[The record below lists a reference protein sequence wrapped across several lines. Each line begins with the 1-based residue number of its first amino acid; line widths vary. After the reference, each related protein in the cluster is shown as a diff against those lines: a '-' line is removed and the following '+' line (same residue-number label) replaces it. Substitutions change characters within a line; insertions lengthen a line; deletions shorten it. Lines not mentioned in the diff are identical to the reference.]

1 MAERRSRID
10 ELSDEYIRR
19 YVELSPTAGVSL
31 GVAEP
36 PEGLTRYGPESQ
48 EQRAQLSRDFIAA
61 VGKETVSNDRD
72 RIAAESIRERLTAEL
87 DQHDAGEWMRELRVF
102 GSPFHAAQ
110 SVFELLPQATPDDWE
125 GIARRMSEL
134 PATLDSFRE
143 SLELGVSRGVVAA
156 KRQARACSKQT
167 AGIGSGYFTNFVGS
181 ASDGQ
186 PGQPGRPGAPGQSVA
201 RTESL
206 PVALVERLSELAAAA
221 DAAYVQ
227 LSEYLGVQY
236 MRAASDHDPVGRER
250 YTMGSRRWTGL
261 DLDLEETYA
270 WGWEDLR
277 EIQSQ
282 MREVSE
288 QIKPGGGVDG
298 AIELL
303 ETDRDRSIL
312 GVENLIGWLQELMDT
327 AISELT
333 DSHFEIPE
341 PVRKVEARVAPPG
354 SAAAMY
360 YTRPSADFSR
370 PGRTWYPVLDRE
382 RFPRWVE
389 VSTCY
394 HEGVP
399 GHHLQFGYTC
409 WLGDRL
415 NSFQRYRA
423 MVSGHSEGWALY
435 AERLMGELGYLENP
449 DYRLGMLAAQAHRA
463 ARVIVDIG
471 MHLQLKIPSGE
482 SYHPGETWTPDLAL
496 PFMVDAGRRTE
507 AFMASEIDR
516 YLGWPGQ
523 AISYKV
529 GERVWLET
537 RDIVRAKEG
546 ASFDLKRFHTRAF
559 DLGLVGLGQLRRE
572 LGGT

>member
-1 MAERRSRID
+1 VAEQRSKID
-10 ELSDEYIRR
+10 ELSDEYLRR
-19 YVELSPTAGVSL
+19 YVELNPTAGVSL
-31 GVAEP
+31 GVADP
-36 PEGLTRYGPESQ
+36 PEGLTRYGPEIQ
-48 EQRAQLSRDFIAA
+48 EQRAQLSRDLIAA
-61 VGKETVSNDRD
+61 VGKVAVSSDRD

-87 DQHDAGEWMRELRVF
+87 DQHDAGDWMRELRVF
-102 GSPFHAAQ
+102 GSPFHATQ
-110 SVFELLPQATPDDWE
+110 SVFELLPHSTEDDWE
-125 GIARRMSEL
+125 AIASRMSEV
-134 PATLDSFRE
+134 PAALDSFRA
-143 SLELGVSRGVVAA
+143 SLDLGISRGIVAA
-156 KRQARACSKQT
+156 KRQARACAKQT
-167 AGIGSGYFTNFVGS
+167 AGIGSGYFTDFVG
-181 ASDGQ
+181 AAADGTSDGASEG
-186 PGQPGRPGAPGQSVA
+186 PSHAAPLGEHLREV
-201 RTESL
+201 
-206 PVALVERLSELAAAA
+206 AAAA
-221 DAAYVQ
+221 DAAYLQ
-227 LSEYLGVQY
+227 LSEYLGGQY

-250 YTMGSRRWTGL
+250 YAIGSRRWTGL

-277 EIQSQ
+277 DIQSQ

-288 QIKPGGGVDG
+288 QIKPGGGIDG

-303 ETDRDRSIL
+303 ETDPDRSIL
-312 GVENLIGWLQELMDT
+312 GVDNLIGWLQELMDA

-382 RFPRWVE
+382 RFARWVE

-471 MHLQLKIPSGE
+471 MHLQLRIPSGE
-482 SYHPGETWTPDLAL
+482 SYHPGETWTPELAL

-537 RDIVRAKEG
+537 RDIVRATEG
-546 ASFDLKRFHTRAF
+546 SSFDLKRFHTRAF